1 MIWFNALILS
11 EAKLL
16 FLSLNT
22 NLGIAEPDKKA
33 HILFWYTFSN
43 LIVVIKFIK
52 MKTFLKILFT
62 ALAVVVLA
70 TVLPGVSVSGSLSAI
85 IVAVVI
91 ALLNMFVKPLLIF
104 FTLPATIVTFG
115 LFLFVIN
122 AIIIL
127 LADKLVDGFAVSGF
141 FAALLFSILL
151 SIFRSVLFSLLKEK
165 K

>member
-127 LADKLVDGFAVSGF
+127 LADNLVDGFAVSGF

>member
-43 LIVVIKFIK
+43 LIVVIKLIK
-52 MKTFLKILFT
+52 MKTFLKILLT
-62 ALAVVVLA
+62 ALAVIVLA
-70 TVLPGVSVSGSLSAI
+70 TVLPGVSVSGYLSAI

-91 ALLNMFVKPLLIF
+91 ALLNMVVKPLLIF

-127 LADKLVDGFAVSGF
+127 LADNLVDGFAVSGF

>member
-43 LIVVIKFIK
+43 LIVVIKLIK
-52 MKTFLKILFT
+52 MKTFLKILLT
-62 ALAVVVLA
+62 ALAVIVLA
-70 TVLPGVSVSGSLSAI
+70 TVLPGVSVSGYLSAI

-91 ALLNMFVKPLLIF
+91 ALLNMVVKPLLIF

-127 LADKLVDGFAVSGF
+127 LADKLVGGFAVSGF
-141 FAALLFSILL
+141 FAVLLFSILL

>member
-52 MKTFLKILFT
+52 MKTFLKILLT
-62 ALAVVVLA
+62 ALAVIVLA

-127 LADKLVDGFAVSGF
+127 LADNLVDGFAVSGF

>member
-1 MIWFNALILS
+1 
-11 EAKLL
+11 
-16 FLSLNT
+16 
-22 NLGIAEPDKKA
+22 
-33 HILFWYTFSN
+33 
-43 LIVVIKFIK
+43 
-52 MKTFLKILFT
+52 MKTFLKILLT
-62 ALAVVVLA
+62 ALAVIALA
-70 TVLPGVSVSGSLSAI
+70 TVLPGVSVSGYLSAI

-141 FAALLFSILL
+141 FGALLFSILL

>member
-1 MIWFNALILS
+1 M
-11 EAKLL
+11 
-16 FLSLNT
+16 
-22 NLGIAEPDKKA
+22 GIAEPDKKA

-52 MKTFLKILFT
+52 MKTFLKILLT
-62 ALAVVVLA
+62 ALAVIVLA

-127 LADKLVDGFAVSGF
+127 LADNLVDGFAVSGF